1 MNIVIIAGS
10 GGIGLA
16 IVKQCLKSYPE
27 AKIFATYYQT
37 KVAFNHP
44 SLSWHRLDA
53 SCEQEVQTFA
63 ESFSKVGILI
73 NASGM
78 LHLPNKRPEK
88 SLKEFTPEFFNENI
102 QRNTLTS
109 ILLAKH
115 FQKPL
120 RHKHTSFFVCL
131 SAKIGSIADNKLGGW
146 LSYRTSKAALNMAV
160 KTIAIEWQRTTANC
174 CVFLFHPGTT
184 DSKLSK
190 PFQKGLPKG
199 QLHSPEH
206 TAQCL
211 QQCLQSFNENDTGK
225 FISYNAEQLPW

>member
-1 MNIVIIAGS
+1 MTIIIISGS
-10 GGIGLA
+10 GGIGFA

-27 AKIFATYYQT
+27 AKVVATYHQT
-37 KVAFNHP
+37 KVAFNHAN
-44 SLSWHRLDA
+44 LSWQKLDA
-53 SCEQEVQTFA
+53 SCEQEVQAFA
-63 ESFSKVGILI
+63 QSFNEVSILI
-73 NASGM
+73 NSSGV

-88 SLKEFTPEFFNENI
+88 ALKEFSPEFFNENI
-102 QRNTLTS
+102 QRNTVTS

-120 RHKHTSFFVCL
+120 CHKHTSFFVCL

-160 KTIAIEWQRTTANC
+160 KTIAIEWQRTTPNC
-174 CVFLFHPGTT
+174 CVLLFHPGTT

-211 QQCLQSFNENDTGK
+211 QQLLHRCDEQDSGK
-225 FISYNAEQLPW
+225 FVSYDGAEIPW